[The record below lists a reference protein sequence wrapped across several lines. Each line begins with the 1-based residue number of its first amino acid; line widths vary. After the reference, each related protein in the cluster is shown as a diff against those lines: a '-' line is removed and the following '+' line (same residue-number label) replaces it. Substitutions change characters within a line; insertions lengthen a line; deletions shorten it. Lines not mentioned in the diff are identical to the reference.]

1 MVFNGCKAELEDCW
15 LIPCLFL
22 FNPKKSFI
30 VDAADKEKFEP
41 ARKELHDL
49 LSKPPLAGIPVLVLG
64 NKNDIPEAVGVDELI
79 EKL

>member
-1 MVFNGCKAELEDCW
+1 MDAKRNWKLADWFLVFFIYQK
-15 LIPCLFL
+15 
-22 FNPKKSFI
+22 KKSFI